1 MGYQVPSV
9 NQCYDFTCVIGQ
21 LQAWCCSHAPL
32 VQSVYDECKGT
43 SLSEQVA
50 YLFGV
55 VRDVVKAQ
63 QCVDENF
70 KTLYD
75 FVKDFFE
82 NLDLQEEVNEWLN
95 HALET
100 GGLANILQAIVYSP
114 INVKHAGA
122 VPDTGEDLTEK
133 LNKIFTDHP
142 NGTFY
147 FPDGVYTVNG
157 SITLNSSVRFILED
171 NAIISTPGND
181 LFTFIIMNHS
191 FSMIGGQIQAG
202 SIDGFNSRT
211 LSGNVFNS
219 GLFSFT
225 NCTHVTISDVALNY
239 NTTGNTFKFTDCKDV
254 HVLHCE
260 FNKFLYAGVIFY
272 DGCKNVSVEYCSFK
286 ECKRSTEQQY
296 CYPVASGFSTY
307 SQVVSA
313 IENYLVDSCDF
324 EDCDWEGCDCHGGK
338 NIQFSNLK
346 MHNCNRFV
354 TIYSDNRPQL
364 DEYKFNNALVEN
376 CFFSNDDDYEPPT
389 PDASIYCNG
398 RYNRYFSNMT
408 FRNIVLLNPVCMDS
422 NNNTE
427 YGAIFTNYNRNV
439 SFENVK
445 IEATK
450 TYAKPPYV
458 MYLRATRNLKI
469 RNMQI
474 KGMPALSSDAP
485 IRLQYVTGDIDDL
498 TVLNNGLTY
507 AGVYISRV
515 SAVKLGKH
523 IHGHLTNQY
532 YTARNA
538 QLISAGDIIPFSFP
552 EMSPS
557 NMYASISESGYRLS
571 LSASDDPVTA
581 NITVT
586 SGNNEIALPEDD
598 DYIAP
603 VGTSVHIKV
612 NTNELDTFITDFRE
626 NYFTVAD
633 TPTFSGSGTATIN
646 RASRVTITNPN

>member
-9 NQCYDFTCVIGQ
+9 KQCYDFSCVIGQ

-82 NLDLQEEVNEWLN
+82 NLDLQEEVNNWLEQ
-95 HALET
+95 ALED
-100 GGLANILQAIVYSP
+100 GRLGNILQGIVYSP
-114 INVKHAGA
+114 INVKQAGA
-122 VPDTGEDLTEK
+122 IPDTGEDLTEK
-133 LNKIFTDHP
+133 LTNIFNDHP
-142 NGTFY
+142 DGEFY
-147 FPDGVYTVNG
+147 FPDGVYTING
-157 SITLNSSVRFILED
+157 SILLNSNVRFILEE

-181 LFTFIIMNHS
+181 LFTFILTGKS
-191 FSMIGGQIQAG
+191 FEMRGGQVQAG
-202 SIDGFNSRT
+202 SIDNFNSRT

-225 NCTHVTISDVALNY
+225 NCNRVYITDVVANY
-239 NTTGNTFKFTDCKDV
+239 NTTGNTFKFTDCKN
-254 HVLHCE
+254 VLISRCE
-260 FNKFLYAGVIFY
+260 FYKFLYAAVILY
-272 DGCKNVSVEYCSFK
+272 DGCKNIRVENSIFK
-286 ECKRSTEQQY
+286 ECKRSNAQQY

-307 SQVVSA
+307 SKVVSA
-313 IENYLVDSCDF
+313 IENYVIENCEF

-338 NIQFSNLK
+338 NIRFSNLK
-346 MHNCNRFV
+346 MHNCNRFI

-364 DEYKFNNALVEN
+364 DEYKFNNAVVEN
-376 CFFSNDDDYEPPT
+376 CFFYNDDDYVPPT

-398 RYNRYFSNMT
+398 RYNRYFSNLM
-408 FRNIVLLNPVCMDS
+408 FRNIVLLNPVCMDK
-422 NNNTE
+422 NNNVE

-445 IEATK
+445 IEATR

-515 SAVKLGKH
+515 SAVKLGKN
-523 IHGHLTNQY
+523 IQGHLINQY
-532 YTARNA
+532 YTARKA

-571 LSASDDPVTA
+571 LSSSDDPVTG

-586 SGNNEIALPEDD
+586 SGNNEIALPEDN
-598 DYIAP
+598 YYFAP
-603 VGTSVHIKV
+603 VGTSVHIQV
-612 NTNELDTFITDFRE
+612 GENELDTVIIDFRE
-626 NYFTVAD
+626 NYFTIAD
-633 TPTFSGSGTATIN
+633 TPAFSGSGMATIN